1 MYYDEKLSLLKSLPE
16 VVLHIH
22 SQVQP
27 SQDFTITGMP
37 GSPGTE
43 KTTPAN
49 LTALDDLDSIL
60 LSLYALVQ
68 TTGSYLGHEHRTD
81 RDDLRRYNADGAPV
95 GLVAL
100 KRDALWT
107 VVSRLS
113 YTLTLWLDDVEASEE
128 FRERFDAFLWEE
140 VAKPCHRWPLE
151 HRGPRAARPRVCPK
165 CDACAVYAAFG
176 DLAMCDECGHTMRAA
191 VWLTISDA
199 AGRVGKT
206 PRTLQRWI
214 NDGVLVSQKPKGKR
228 RLVELNS
235 VRALAFS

>member
-68 TTGSYLGHEHRTD
+68 TTGSFLGHDYHTAH
-81 RDDLRRYNADGAPV
+81 DDLRRRNERGEAV

-100 KRDALWT
+100 KRETLWL

-113 YTLTLWLDDVEASEE
+113 CTLTRWLDDVEGSEE

-151 HRGPRAARPRVCPK
+151 HRGPRAARPRLCPK
-165 CDACAVYAAFG
+165 CDANAVYAAFG
-176 DLAMCDECGHTMRAA
+176 DLAMCEACGHQLRLEY
-191 VWLTISDA
+191 WLPISDA

-206 PRTLQRWI
+206 PRTIQRWI
-214 NDGVLVSQKPKGKR
+214 TDGSLLTRKPKGKR
-228 RLVELNS
+228 LVELNA
-235 VRALAFS
+235 VRSLAFS